1 MKIKNLKGMVTKM
14 TGTVLVSTT
23 ALMSC
28 GSTVAF
34 AQSNEAACTCETAC
48 SESEVNED
56 CAVCIYDY
64 SACEGETAETNDEAE
79 TEDAAE
85 TESYGAL
92 TPDGNM
98 NLVDDYGST
107 AAGGK
112 QFITITTKDGNYF
125 YIIIDRDDS
134 GNETV
139 HFLNQVDESDLL
151 ALMDDDEKEDYTADV
166 STDASEDATE
176 NTTET
181 TTIEDEA
188 VPGAT
193 DSIDEDMTVTEE
205 GSKPNITAI
214 MALVLVG
221 ALAGIGGFMYVK
233 SGKGKKKADEPDPD
247 ADYID
252 SVDDEDYLADLGVE
266 DEMDKEPEDDFT
278 DEVLDDEDLDT
289 ADFSDDQEDN

>member
-1 MKIKNLKGMVTKM
+1 MKIKNLKGMITKM

-48 SESEVNED
+48 SEGGVNED

-64 SACEGETAETNDEAE
+64 SACEGVAAETNDEAE
-79 TEDAAE
+79 TEDTAE

-98 NLVDDYGST
+98 NLVDDYGSLE
-107 AAGGK
+107 AGGK

-151 ALMDDDEKEDYTADV
+151 ALMDDYEKEDYTADV
-166 STDASEDATE
+166 SADASEDATE

-181 TTIEDEA
+181 TTIEDEP

-193 DSIDEDMTVTEE
+193 DSVDEEMTLTEE
-205 GSKPNITAI
+205 SSKPNITAI

-252 SVDDEDYLADLGVE
+252 SVDDEDYLADLGIENEMDEDADAGVTDAEAEKETSNLYVEE
-266 DEMDKEPEDDFT
+266 DED
-278 DEVLDDEDLDT
+278 
-289 ADFSDDQEDN
+289 